1 MFTVYIKETS
11 TSSAVAVSR
20 LSDLEQ
26 AISFGFQLHQVS
38 SCKHYI
44 VVKDDDVVVA
54 TFVRQNSFQVPNAKP
69 QDVDKPQAP
78 KSLFGLRKKN

>member
-1 MFTVYIKETS
+1 MLMYTVFIKETS

-26 AISFGFQLHQVS
+26 AISFGFQLHQIS

-44 VVKDDDVVVA
+44 VVKDDDIAVA
-54 TFVRQNSFQVPNAKP
+54 TFMRKDTISLP
-69 QDVDKPQAP
+69 AP
-78 KSLFGLRKKN
+78 KPVESEDKKALFGLKKRN

>member
-11 TSSAVAVSR
+11 ASSAVAVSR

-54 TFVRQNSFQVPNAKP
+54 TFVRQNSFQVPNSKP
-69 QDVDKPQAP
+69 QEADKPQVS
-78 KSLFGLRKKN
+78 KSLFGLKKKN

>member
-54 TFVRQNSFQVPNAKP
+54 TFVRQNSFQVPNSKP
-69 QDVDKPQAP
+69 READEPQAP
-78 KSLFGLRKKN
+78 KSLFGLKKKN

>member
-1 MFTVYIKETS
+1 MFTVFISETL

-38 SCKHYI
+38 SCKHCI
-44 VVKDDDVVVA
+44 VVKDDDVIVA
-54 TFVRQNSFQVPNAKP
+54 TFKRRDSFQVPNSKP
-69 QDVDKPQAP
+69 QEAEKPHAP
-78 KSLFGLRKKN
+78 MSLFGLKKKN